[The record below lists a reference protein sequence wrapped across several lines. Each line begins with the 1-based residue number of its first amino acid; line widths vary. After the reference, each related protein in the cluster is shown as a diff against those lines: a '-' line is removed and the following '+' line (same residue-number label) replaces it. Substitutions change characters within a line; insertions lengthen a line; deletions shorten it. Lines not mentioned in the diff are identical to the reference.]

1 MYTEIKT
8 SDIREIE
15 KFVHEHAD
23 SLSDKQ
29 IAIKRKDGSFVAE
42 LFDANEPST

>member
-1 MYTEIKT
+1 MSIEIKT
-8 SDIREIE
+8 SEIAEIE

-29 IAIKRKDGSFVAE
+29 IAIKTKDGSFVAE
-42 LFDANEPST
+42 LFDTNEPST